1 MAAIVTTHPI
11 ACHGAT
17 LPDLIEDG
25 GEVLVLDTTI
35 ADRLG
40 FAEPRMIRKLVK
52 RHKDALEAIGNLSPR
67 GAKSDGN
74 GGLFHRVTNPGP
86 KGGRRAT
93 AFYLT
98 EAQALFILA
107 KSETARANVELA
119 YVSQVFTEFRR
130 GNLVAKDQDTQ
141 ARLDAY
147 QADREARL
155 ARHLEEKEAR
165 ATALQFINK
174 GRPSRKRKVGR

>member
-1 MAAIVTTHPI
+1 MAAIVTTTQDT
-11 ACHGAT
+11 G

-25 GEVLVLDTTI
+25 GEVRVLDTI
-35 ADRLG
+35 LAERLG
-40 FAEPRMIRKLVK
+40 YDRPRDIRKLVK
-52 RHKDALEAIGNLSPR
+52 RHREALGGMGSLLHR
-67 GAKSDGN
+67 GA
-74 GGLFHRVTNPGP
+74 NPGP

-98 EAQALFILA
+98 EVQTLFILA

-119 YVSQVFTEFRR
+119 YVTQVFTEFRR
-130 GNLVAKDQDTQ
+130 GNLVARDADTQ

-147 QADREARL
+147 QADRQARL

-165 ATALQFINK
+165 EDALRFLNR
-174 GRPSRKRKVGR
+174 GCRR

>member
-1 MAAIVTTHPI
+1 MNAIVIHEAGPAMGQTSTS
-11 ACHGAT
+11 

-25 GEVLVLDTTI
+25 GEVRVLDTTL
-35 ADRLG
+35 AERLG
-40 FAEPRMIRKLVK
+40 YERPRAIRDLIK
-52 RHKDALEAIGNLSPR
+52 RHKAALEAIGNLPHR
-67 GAKSDGN
+67 VAKSEGR
-74 GGLFHRVTNPGP
+74 GRPG
-86 KGGRRAT
+86 K

-98 EAQALFILA
+98 EAQTLFILA

-130 GNLVAKDQDTQ
+130 GNLVAKDADTQ

-147 QADREARL
+147 QADRQARL

-165 ATALQFINK
+165 EDALRFLNR
-174 GRPSRKRKVGR
+174 GCRR